1 MIDTNPGYTT
11 DGLCG
16 TMIFG
21 QLCRI
26 GVATLK
32 KFGAVEITTP
42 EKADEGD
49 LVTAEEPAATGFMTP

>member
-1 MIDTNPGYTT
+1 
-11 DGLCG
+11 
-16 TMIFG
+16 MIFG